1 MVAYHSNIQN
11 FDASPDENSLLTSNI
26 SLFWH
31 TNAANRT
38 FDFEDR
44 WCDIMRNALSTK
56 VKPAMW
62 FFGSAVGYHD
72 SFMLT

>member
-11 FDASPDENSLLTSNI
+11 FDASPYEKSLLASNI
-26 SLFWH
+26 YHFWS
-31 TNAANRT
+31 TDATNRT
-38 FDFEDR
+38 FDFEYR
-44 WCDIMRNALSTK
+44 WCDIMRIALSTK

-72 SFMLT
+72 SFMLI